1 MYLTRRSWAIV
12 ALAVVLAGFGVVVDR
27 PVALAGTALIGA
39 WFLARQYAFVRRL
52 ERVADGLTV
61 TQVPDR
67 RVARTGE
74 TDRVTLTAAMAGP
87 DRPAVSD
94 DETETGDASE
104 TGNGNETGDASETT
118 GTGDIAGTR
127 WHAHPT
133 PLHLSVAAGVPTA
146 AVATEPLVLTLDA
159 DTPAADTPAAE
170 TPTATKSTTVE
181 WPVAGRH
188 DFDPVAVTA
197 TDGWFGETLAMG
209 AAPTV
214 IVEPRGPRSIHVG
227 QGGTRIAVSF
237 GEHRADR
244 TGSGIE
250 PAELREY
257 TAGDVAARIDWKATA
272 RLASLHVR
280 EFEAETDRHT
290 AIVVDARRALATGP
304 PDETKLDHLR
314 QVALAVLASARR
326 LGDPVGL
333 VVVGDGGIVRR
344 IPANTAAETV
354 GRIRRELLGVEPVGT
369 ADAVTGAVPVTGT
382 NPAAGGDPVTGADPV
397 ARADSVLGADPMS
410 GHVSTPA
417 SRQTVTVAAGQTT
430 TAADAGVIHADLDGD
445 DAFDRTLA
453 PFFADRKAYVER
465 IESAPLFA
473 AVDELLIR
481 ERASPWTVICTDDSA
496 RAELRETVSN
506 VVNRGGSALVAIA
519 PSVLYEPADLADA
532 ERAYD
537 RYVEFEEFR
546 RELHRLSGVTAL
558 EVGPA
563 DRLATVLESG
573 RRGDRR

>member
-27 PVALAGTALIGA
+27 PIALAGTALIGA
-39 WFLARQYAFVRRL
+39 WFLVRQYAFVRRL

-61 TQVPDR
+61 TQVSDR
-67 RVARTGE
+67 RVARIGE
-74 TDRVTLTAAMAGP
+74 TDRITLTATMVDP
-87 DRPAVSD
+87 DSS
-94 DETETGDASE
+94 DASGDSSASDRITAE
-104 TGNGNETGDASETT
+104 TDDTANTD
-118 GTGDIAGTR
+118 DIR
-127 WHAHPT
+127 PRERPP
-133 PLHLSVAAGVPTA
+133 PLDLSIVAGVPTA
-146 AVATEPLVLTLDA
+146 AIVSEPLDLTLDA
-159 DTPAADTPAAE
+159 DTPATDTPAAE
-170 TPTATKSTTVE
+170 TPTATTSTTVE

-188 DFDPVAVTA
+188 TFDPVAVTA

-214 IVEPRGPRSIHVG
+214 IVEPRGPRAIHVG

-280 EFEAETDRHT
+280 EFEAETDRRT

-333 VVVGDGGIVRR
+333 VVVGDDGIVRR

-354 GRIRRELLGVEPVGT
+354 GRIRRELLGVEPVSE
-369 ADAVTGAVPVTGT
+369 ADAMTGAATVTGT
-382 NPAAGGDPVTGADPV
+382 NPESDAEPATGSTRVSGAEPA
-397 ARADSVLGADPMS
+397 ARADSVLGAEPMS
-410 GHVSTPA
+410 GHVSTPTG
-417 SRQTVTVAAGQTT
+417 RQTAMAAAGRTT
-430 TAADAGVIHADLDGD
+430 TAADAGAIHADLEGH

-473 AVDELLIR
+473 AVEELLIL
-481 ERASPWTVICTDDSA
+481 ERGSPWTVICTDDTA

-532 ERAYD
+532 DRAYD

-546 RELHRLSGVTAL
+546 RELHRLPKVTAL

-573 RRGDRR
+573 RRGVRR